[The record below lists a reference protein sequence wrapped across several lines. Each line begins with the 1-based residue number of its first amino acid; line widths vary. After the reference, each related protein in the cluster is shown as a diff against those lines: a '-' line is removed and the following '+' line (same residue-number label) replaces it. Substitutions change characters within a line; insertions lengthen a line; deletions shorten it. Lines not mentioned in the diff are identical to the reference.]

1 MDQEALGVEGEVKK
15 PFQTFNCSKVS
26 VVKDGPYLIHL
37 ERLEPLEHLEPT
49 VAVSQSPAVDQLT
62 IPRSL
67 PAPRL
72 TKGHFIMA
80 AVVIMLG
87 YFLIWPVLLLL
98 INSLNAANDWFVEPR
113 RWGIDHWIS
122 AFHRPGLLKSLGNS
136 LLIWSLS
143 VVISFPVGVTIAWV
157 LARTKIPFSHTLE
170 FLFWVSYMVPA
181 LPTTIAWI
189 TLLDPDIGLINAG
202 LKNLLG
208 LEQGPFNIFS
218 VPGIVWANLMGHG
231 ISIKVMLLTP
241 AFRNMDSTLEEAARV
256 GGASNLRTLF
266 KVTLPLM
273 ISPMILVLAL
283 QLLRVF
289 QSFETEYL
297 LGLPFGFYVYST
309 KIYTLIRDAVPNYG
323 EATVLASLTLLM
335 IALIIPLQRWI
346 LERRRYTTISGN
358 FRPGL
363 IDLRAWNYVA
373 FGLIAALL
381 MLLTVGPLAIL
392 VLGSFMERIGYFVL
406 GFTLDHWRFVLN
418 DPVFVKSLRT
428 TLVLATSAAVLSPLI
443 FSVVAYLVVRTRLPG
458 RGVLDT
464 MIWSAGAIPGILA
477 GLGLLWVFIDTP
489 GLNFLFGTIW
499 ALIIVVIL
507 QGKTTGVNIMKGVLV
522 QVGADMEEAARVSGA
537 GWIRTYFQIW
547 LPLLMPTL
555 ILLAVMNFVS
565 AAGATSSIILLAS
578 RDTMTLSL
586 MALELSTPAVNN
598 REAASIVSIFII
610 LFTVTG
616 ALLVRYFGRRFGVR
630 HDMHA
635 GDGTPRS
642 RPAV

>member
-1 MDQEALGVEGEVKK
+1 M
-15 PFQTFNCSKVS
+15 N
-26 VVKDGPYLIHL
+26 
-37 ERLEPLEHLEPT
+37 
-49 VAVSQSPAVDQLT
+49 QSST
-62 IPRSL
+62 IDHVNAPVTIA
-67 PAPRL
+67 APRL
-72 TKGHFIMA
+72 SKGHFIMTV
-80 AVVIMLG
+80 VVIVLG

-98 INSLNAANDWFVEPR
+98 INSFNAANDWFVEPR
-113 RWGIDHWIS
+113 RWGVAHWVN
-122 AFHRPGLLKSLGNS
+122 AFQRPGLLASLGNS
-136 LLIWSLS
+136 LMVWSLTVS
-143 VVISFPVGVTIAWV
+143 ISFPIGVSLAWL

-170 FLFWVSYMVPA
+170 FLFWISYMVPA

-189 TLLDPDIGLINAG
+189 TLLDPDIGMINIA
-202 LKNLLG
+202 LKNLFRLD
-208 LEQGPFNIFS
+208 QGPFNIFS

-266 KVTLPLM
+266 KITLPLM
-273 ISPMILVLAL
+273 ISPMIMVFAL

-297 LGLPFGFYVYST
+297 LGMPFGFFVYST
-309 KIYTLIRDAVPNYG
+309 KIYALIRNQIPNYG
-323 EATVLASLTLLM
+323 EATVLASITLLM
-335 IALIIPLQRWI
+335 IGLIIPLQRWI
-346 LERRRYTTISGN
+346 LERRRYTTITGN

-363 IDLRAWNYVA
+363 IDLRAWNNVA
-373 FGLIAALL
+373 FGLVVLLLALL
-381 MLLTVGPLAIL
+381 TAGPLAIL

-406 GFTLDHWRFVLN
+406 GFTLEHWRLVLT
-418 DPVFVKSLRT
+418 DPVFVKALRT
-428 TLVLATSAAVLSPLI
+428 TLILASTAAFVSPLI
-443 FSVVAYLVVRTRLPG
+443 FSVIAYILVRTRLPG
-458 RGVLDT
+458 RSVLDL

-477 GLGLLWVFIDTP
+477 GLGLLWVFIGTP

-507 QGKTTGVNIMKGVLV
+507 QGKTTGVNIMKGMLV

-537 GWIRTYFQIW
+537 GWLRTYFRIW

-586 MALELSTPAVNN
+586 MALELSSSAINN
-598 REAASIVSIFII
+598 REAASILSIFII

-616 ALLVRYFGRRFGVR
+616 AFLVRYFGRRLGVR

-635 GDGTPRS
+635 AGG
-642 RPAV
+642 PAPAIH

>member
-1 MDQEALGVEGEVKK
+1 
-15 PFQTFNCSKVS
+15 
-26 VVKDGPYLIHL
+26 
-37 ERLEPLEHLEPT
+37 
-49 VAVSQSPAVDQLT
+49 
-62 IPRSL
+62 
-67 PAPRL
+67 
-72 TKGHFIMA
+72 MA
-80 AVVIMLG
+80 AVVITLG

-98 INSLNAANDWFVEPR
+98 INSFNAANDWFVEPR
-113 RWGIDHWIS
+113 RWGVDHWIN
-122 AFHRPGLLKSLGNS
+122 AFNRPGLLKSLGNS

-143 VVISFPVGVTIAWV
+143 VVISFPVGVTIAWI
-157 LARTKIPFSHTLE
+157 LARTKIPFSHALE
-170 FLFWVSYMVPA
+170 FAFWISYMVPA

-189 TLLDPDIGLINAG
+189 TLLDPDVGMINVA
-202 LKNLLG
+202 LRNLFG

-309 KIYTLIRDAVPNYG
+309 KIFTLIRDAVPNYG
-323 EATVLASLTLLM
+323 EATVLASVTLLM
-335 IALIIPLQRWI
+335 IALIIPLQQWI
-346 LERRRYTTISGN
+346 LERRRYTTISGS

-373 FGLIAALL
+373 FGVLAALL

-428 TLVLATSAAVLSPLI
+428 TLILATSAAVLSPLI
-443 FSVVAYLVVRTRLPG
+443 FSVLAYLLVRTRLPG
-458 RGVLDT
+458 RGVLDM

-477 GLGLLWVFIDTP
+477 GLGLLWVFVDTP
-489 GLNFLFGTIW
+489 GLNFFFGTIW

-507 QGKTTGVNIMKGVLV
+507 QGKTTGVNLMKGVLV

-537 GWIRTYFQIW
+537 GWIRTYFRIW

-630 HDMHA
+630 HDMQA
-635 GDGTPRS
+635 GEGAPQLSAQVHR
-642 RPAV
+642 

>member
-1 MDQEALGVEGEVKK
+1 VD
-15 PFQTFNCSKVS
+15 
-26 VVKDGPYLIHL
+26 
-37 ERLEPLEHLEPT
+37 
-49 VAVSQSPAVDQLT
+49 QSPALEQVSVPGSVAT
-62 IPRSL
+62 
-67 PAPRL
+67 PRL

-80 AVVIMLG
+80 VVIISLG
-87 YFLIWPVLLLL
+87 YFLIWPVIILL
-98 INSLNAANDWFVEPR
+98 INSFNAASDWFVEPR
-113 RWGIDHWIS
+113 RWGVDHWVN

-143 VVISFPVGVTIAWV
+143 VAISFPVGVTIAWM
-157 LARTKIPFSHTLE
+157 LARTKIPFSNTLE

-189 TLLDPDIGLINAG
+189 TLLDPDVGVINVA
-202 LKNLLG
+202 LRNIFH

-241 AFRNMDSTLEEAARV
+241 AFRNMDAALEEAARV
-256 GGASNLRTLF
+256 GGASNLRTFF

-273 ISPMILVLAL
+273 ISPMILVFAL

-309 KIYTLIRDAVPNYG
+309 KIYALVRDPVPNYG
-323 EATVLASLTLLM
+323 EATVLASLTLLI

-346 LERRRYTTISGN
+346 LERRRYTTITGS

-363 IDLRAWNYVA
+363 IDLGKWNYGTLGA
-373 FGLIAALL
+373 IALL
-381 MLLTVGPLAIL
+381 LALLTVGPMAIL
-392 VLGSFMERIGYFVL
+392 VLGSFMQRIGYFVL

-418 DPVFVKSLRT
+418 DPVFVKALRT
-428 TLVLATSAAVLSPLI
+428 TLILATSAAVLSPLL
-443 FSVVAYLVVRTRLPG
+443 FSVLAYILVRTRLPG
-458 RGVLDT
+458 RGALDLI
-464 MIWSAGAIPGILA
+464 IWSSGAIPGILA
-477 GLGLLWVFIDTP
+477 GLGLLWVFIGTP
-489 GLNFLFGTIW
+489 FLNALFGTIW
-499 ALIIVVIL
+499 ALIIVVLL

-522 QVGADMEEAARVSGA
+522 QVGADMEEAARVAGA
-537 GWIRTYFQIW
+537 GWIRTYFRIW

-565 AAGATSSIILLAS
+565 AAGATGSIVLLAS

-586 MALELSTPAVNN
+586 MALELSSLSVSN

-610 LFTVTG
+610 LFTVAG
-616 ALLVRYFGRRFGVR
+616 ALLVRYFGRRLGVR

-635 GDGTPRS
+635 NEVAPQS
-642 RPAV
+642 RVVI